1 MSPRSAELLEAARRR
16 LRGARGVIDA
26 DPSSALSMAYY
37 AMLYA
42 ARGALSERE
51 TYARTHRG
59 TWQQMR
65 KEFVDRGEFDAAL
78 LAAAQKVQPQR
89 EDSDYDAWLA
99 PVEEA
104 RRVVELA
111 GRFIAAVEV
120 MLRPDV

>member
-1 MSPRSAELLEAARRR
+1 MSPRSAEFLEAARRR
-16 LRGARGVIDA
+16 LRGARSVIDA

-42 ARGALSERE
+42 ARGALSERD

-104 RRVVELA
+104 RRVVEFA
-111 GRFIAAVEV
+111 EGFVAAVEA
-120 MLRPDV
+120 LLE